1 MDMEAVWPHDR
12 RQAAIHEAGHLT
24 VACMR
29 GVQFARACIYR
40 RDDVTDP
47 REQKTYGGQMS
58 SGDMPP
64 CVYVAGE
71 VAEAVAADPDVEA
84 DELVEWIWMDL
95 MGTSPTDAAG
105 MPEDSAALYE
115 AVVEAMDLLR
125 SDVGRRF
132 LDWAVA
138 QLCEYELITDG
149 MARDKLRDLWPV
161 DDGQADLASRRPTAG
176 CRSGGRGR

>member
-1 MDMEAVWPHDR
+1 MDMEAVWAHDR

-71 VAEAVAADPDVEA
+71 VAEALATDPDVDA
-84 DELVEWIWMDL
+84 DELVEWIEMDL
-95 MGTSPTDAAG
+95 MGTSPTDAVG
-105 MPEDSAALYE
+105 MPKDSKALHE
-115 AVVEAMDLLR
+115 AVVEAMGLLR
-125 SDVGRRF
+125 SDMGRRF
-132 LDWAVA
+132 FDWAVA
-138 QLCEYELITDG
+138 QLCEHELVTDG
-149 MARDKLRDLWPV
+149 MATDMLTELK
-161 DDGQADLASRRPTAG
+161 RRREAG
-176 CRSGGRGR
+176 ALHEKTPAR